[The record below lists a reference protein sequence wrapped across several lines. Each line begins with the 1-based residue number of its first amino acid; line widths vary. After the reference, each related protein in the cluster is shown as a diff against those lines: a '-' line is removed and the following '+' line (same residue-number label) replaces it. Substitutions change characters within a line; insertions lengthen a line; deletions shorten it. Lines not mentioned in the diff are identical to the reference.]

1 MYSRILKRIQAKIR
15 TREYVMT
22 LHAEEE
28 MDDDELSIFDIERCI
43 LTGEIIERQKDRDTE
58 KWKYVIE
65 GQSIAGNKVGT
76 VTKLSITGKLIIITV
91 YVV

>member
-1 MYSRILKRIQAKIR
+1 MYGRILKRIQEKIR
-15 TREYVMT
+15 TRHYVMT

-43 LTGEIIERQKDRDTE
+43 LSGEIIERQKDSDTE
-58 KWKYVIE
+58 EMKYVIE
-65 GQSIAGNKVGT
+65 GQSIAGDKVGT